1 MTVGSTALVPYSTLV
16 QQFKAGPP
24 GKLCCL
30 HGTGSVFRLSL
41 SAAAHVLLSGVPVTL
56 VDGTNHFDVYYI
68 AEFARRMASAAGGPS
83 PDELLN
89 NIFIS
94 RAFTC
99 YQMEAVITERLPAF
113 VIKKSSPLAIIFGL
127 LDTFYDE
134 QASLSDVRAG
144 VRRIIGTLRQ
154 LKQAKISVLLASLD
168 IKPASKERSALF
180 PQVCSV
186 MDEVYAITEEEGRPR
201 IAREAGGE
209 GREHEPKKLKEQRG
223 GEREVWRKTTTETRL
238 PTGRQAG
245 RTQSYTEEK
254 LLAVEKRIRNCA

>member
-1 MTVGSTALVPYSTLV
+1 MAVSSTALVPYSTLV
-16 QQFKAGPP
+16 QQFKAAPP
-24 GKLCCL
+24 GKLYCL

-41 SAAAHVLLSGVPVTL
+41 SAAAHVLLSGVPITL

-68 AEFARRMASAAGGPS
+68 PEFARRMASSGGPS

-113 VIKKSSPLAIIFGL
+113 VQKKSSPIAIIFGL

-144 VRRIIGTLRQ
+144 VRRIIGALRQ
-154 LKQAKISVLLASLD
+154 LKEAKITVLLASLD
-168 IKPASKERSALF
+168 VKPASKERGALF

-186 MDEVYAITEEEGRPR
+186 MDEVYAVGEEEGRPR
-201 IAREAGGE
+201 IVKHHPVQDDHSPSTQPPYGRLRSGSLREG
-209 GREHEPKKLKEQRG
+209 QR
-223 GEREVWRKTTTETRL
+223 K
-238 PTGRQAG
+238 Q
-245 RTQSYTEEK
+245 RT
-254 LLAVEKRIRNCA
+254 VESLGSPR

>member
-1 MTVGSTALVPYSTLV
+1 MTVSSTALVPYATLV
-16 QQFKAGPP
+16 QQFRAAPP
-24 GKLCCL
+24 GQLYCL

-41 SAAAHVLLSGVPVTL
+41 SAAAHVLLGGIPITL

-68 AEFARRMASAAGGPS
+68 AEFARRMASSGGPS

-113 VIKKSSPLAIIFGL
+113 VLKTSSPVAIIFGL

-144 VRRIIGTLRQ
+144 VRRIIGALRQ

-168 IKPASKERSALF
+168 VTPASKERAALF

-186 MDEVYAITEEEGRPR
+186 MDEVYAVTEEEGRPR
-201 IAREAGGE
+201 ITKEALVQDKHRGHKELRGPQRKYFGMQRKRE
-209 GREHEPKKLKEQRG
+209 
-223 GEREVWRKTTTETRL
+223 
-238 PTGRQAG
+238 
-245 RTQSYTEEK
+245 STEE
-254 LLAVEKRIRNCA
+254 EEIRNCA

>member
-1 MTVGSTALVPYSTLV
+1 MTIGSAALVPYSTLV
-16 QQFKAGPP
+16 QQFKAAPP
-24 GKLCCL
+24 GKLYCL

-41 SAAAHVLLSGVPVTL
+41 SAAAHVLLGGVPITL
-56 VDGTNHFDVYYI
+56 VDGTNHFDAYYI
-68 AEFARRMASAAGGPS
+68 AEFARRMASSGGPS

-113 VIKKSSPLAIIFGL
+113 VLKKSSPVAIIFGL

-134 QASLSDVRAG
+134 QASLSDVRSG
-144 VRRIIGTLRQ
+144 VRRIIGALRQ

-168 IKPASKERSALF
+168 VKPASKERNALF

-186 MDEVYAITEEEGRPR
+186 MDEVYAVTDEEGKPR
-201 IAREAGGE
+201 IT
-209 GREHEPKKLKEQRG
+209 KKALGQEEQG
-223 GEREVWRKTTTETRL
+223 
-238 PTGRQAG
+238 
-245 RTQSYTEEK
+245 
-254 LLAVEKRIRNCA
+254 RIRAPLGASYAF

>member
-1 MTVGSTALVPYSTLV
+1 MTVSSTALVPYSTLV
-16 QQFKAGPP
+16 QQFKAAPP
-24 GKLCCL
+24 GQLYCL
-30 HGTGSVFRLSL
+30 HGAGSVFRLSL
-41 SAAAHVLLSGVPVTL
+41 SAAAHVLLSGVPITL

-68 AEFARRMASAAGGPS
+68 AEFARRMASSGGPS

-99 YQMEAVITERLPAF
+99 YQMEAVITERLLAF
-113 VIKKSSPLAIIFGL
+113 VLKKSSPVAIIFGL

-144 VRRIIGTLRQ
+144 VLRIIGALRQ

-168 IKPASKERSALF
+168 VKPASRERGALF

-186 MDEVYAITEEEGRPR
+186 MDEVYAVTEEEGRAR
-201 IAREAGGE
+201 ITREASVQDKHGE
-209 GREHEPKKLKEQRG
+209 HRELKGPR
-223 GEREVWRKTTTETRL
+223 RKYL
-238 PTGRQAG
+238 GM
-245 RTQSYTEEK
+245 
-254 LLAVEKRIRNCA
+254 EKRMVNSEL